1 MIRLNWM
8 TRAAIAALVLACL
21 FLIPSAMVAQGGPTA
36 PAAAAAKQSPAAP
49 AAGQAAKPAPSPVRP
64 KPVLMASVDPALLA
78 GLNYRLVGPSR
89 GGRVTAVTGV
99 PSMPTTFYM
108 GVASGGVFRTTDS
121 GATWVPI
128 TDGQIPL
135 GSIGAIA
142 VADSNP
148 NIIYVGTGSDGV
160 RSNVSTGRG
169 IYKSTDAGKTWA
181 FSGLRDGG
189 QTGGLRIHPTN
200 PDIVIAAM
208 TGDIFKAN
216 AERGVFKSIDGGKT
230 WKKTLYLSEQLG
242 AMDVEFQPGNPAVVY
257 AWMSR
262 LERKPWTII
271 SGGPASDGAGFYK
284 STNGGDTFARISG
297 GLPTGL
303 IGKGNL
309 ATTAANPNRI
319 YALVE
324 AKPGGGLYRSDDA
337 GATWALVNSTPGL
350 VQRPFYYT
358 TLGADQ
364 VNADIVYAGAE
375 GFYKSVDAG
384 KTLTTMRTPHGDNHD
399 IWVNPKDSNVL
410 IQSNDGGA
418 NVSTDGGRTWSTQMN
433 QVTGEFY
440 AVTADH
446 AFPYKIYGAQQDDS
460 TVILS
465 SVANPYTLTDWRGG
479 PGCETGP
486 IFPHPTDPNTVYG
499 SCKGQYE
506 VMDLR
511 TGQSKSYWI
520 GGQSLYGN
528 AGSELILRFQRVSP
542 MNTSPFDPNVLYYGS
557 QYVHRTRDKGVTW
570 QKISPDLTAF
580 PVCCQGPSGEPI
592 TRDVTGEE
600 FYSTLYAISESPLEK
615 GVIWTGSN
623 DGPFSVTRD
632 NGMTWARVTPKDLQD
647 GGRVAFIDPSP
658 HRRGSAY
665 FAVYRYLLGDYAPYI
680 YKTDDYGKTWTRLTD
695 GKNGIPAD
703 TPTRVVRE
711 DPNREGLLYAGTEF
725 GMYISFDDG
734 AHWQAFFQN
743 MAQIPINDIRIH
755 KKDLLVATQGRA
767 FWSLDN
773 LSVLHQ
779 LTPAVTKDAVTLF
792 APRDGYRTRVSPA
805 TLGPVFEY
813 YLPSV
818 PAGAVQIEVLD
829 AKGTVLNSYSS
840 ADAAAGRGRGGP
852 PSPSATAG
860 QAGPPA
866 ASAGQGGRGA
876 DQAQADPDAAPAGF
890 GRGGAGVQTRVTKE
904 AGINRVAWNVQS
916 RDGATMPP
924 GSYQVKLTVNG
935 AAQTKP
941 FKVLIDPNVAASG
954 VTTADLV
961 EQYQHALAVR
971 AFTQQVTQLTTRVR
985 TARDAAKS
993 GPADK
998 LAAIEKIY
1006 AQLTT
1011 WPEGVRYSRP
1021 GLQAHASY
1029 LAGLGTRTD
1038 QKVGRDAI
1046 ERLAVL
1052 KHDYERLKAE
1062 TDKLIGQ

>member
-1 MIRLNWM
+1 MIRTYWLR
-8 TRAAIAALVLACL
+8 RAAMAALCAGALAASTA
-21 FLIPSAMVAQGGPTA
+21 ITAQQRAGT
-36 PAAAAAKQSPAAP
+36 PAARP
-49 AAGQAAKPAPSPVRP
+49 PAPKP
-64 KPVLMASVDPALLA
+64 KPVLMAAVEPARLA

-99 PSMPTTFYM
+99 PSQPKTFYM
-108 GVASGGVFRTTDS
+108 GVASGGVFRTTDA
-121 GATWVPI
+121 GLTWTPI
-128 TDGQIPL
+128 SDGQIPL
-135 GSIGAIA
+135 GSVGSIA

-148 NIIYVGTGSDGV
+148 DIIYVGTGSDGV

-169 IYKSTDAGKTWA
+169 IYKSIDGGKTWA
-181 FSGLRDGG
+181 FAGLRDGG
-189 QTGGLRIHPTN
+189 QTGAIRIHPSN
-200 PDIVIAAM
+200 PDIVVAAM

-216 AERGVFKSIDGGKT
+216 AERGVFKTVDGGKS
-230 WKKTLYLSEQLG
+230 WKKTLYLTDQIG
-242 AMDVEFQPGNPAVVY
+242 AMDVEFQPGNPSVVY

-271 SGGPASDGAGFYK
+271 SGGKEGGFYK
-284 STNGGDTFARISG
+284 SANGGDTFAKIST

-309 ATTAANPNRI
+309 APTAANPNRL

-324 AKPGGGLYRSDDA
+324 ALPGGGLYRSDDA
-337 GATWALVNSTPGL
+337 GQTWALVNATPGL

-358 TLGADQ
+358 TLGADPT
-364 VNADIVYAGAE
+364 NADVVYAGAE
-375 GFYKSVDAG
+375 SFYKSVDGG
-384 KTLTTMRTPHGDNHD
+384 KTIATMRTPHGDNHD
-399 IWVNPKDSNVL
+399 IWVSPKDGQVM
-410 IQSNDGGA
+410 IQANDGGA

-440 AVTADH
+440 AVTADN

-465 SVANPYTLTDWRGG
+465 SVANPFNLADWRGG

-511 TGQSKSYWI
+511 TGQSKAYWI

-528 AGSELILRFQRVSP
+528 AGSELVLRFQRVSP
-542 MNTSPFDPNVLYYGS
+542 MNISPFDPSVLYYGS
-557 QYVHRTRDKGVTW
+557 QYLHRTRDKGVTW
-570 QKISPDLTAF
+570 EKISPDLTAF
-580 PVCCQGPSGEPI
+580 PSCCQGPSGEPI

-600 FYSTLYAISESPLEK
+600 FYSTLYAVSESPLEK
-615 GVIWTGSN
+615 GVIWAGSN

-632 NGMTWARVTPKDLQD
+632 NGLTWSRVTPKDLPE
-647 GGRVAFIDPSP
+647 GGRVAFIDPSA

-665 FAVYRYLLGDYAPYI
+665 YAVYRYLLGDYAPYI
-680 YKTDDYGKTWTRLTD
+680 YKTDDYGRSWKRLTD
-695 GKNGIPAD
+695 GTNGIPID

-743 MAQIPINDIRIH
+743 MPQIPINDIRIH

-767 FWSLDN
+767 FWIMDN

-779 LTPAVTKDAVTLF
+779 LAPSAGKDAVTLF

-805 TLGPVFEY
+805 TLGPMFEY
-813 YLPSV
+813 YLPSGTTGKV
-818 PAGAVQIEVLD
+818 LVEVLD
-829 AKGTVLNSYSS
+829 AKGAVVNGYDS
-840 ADAAAGRGRGGP
+840 DAAAAAGQRGGRGGRGG
-852 PSPSATAG
+852 AG
-860 QAGPPA
+860 GGA
-866 ASAGQGGRGA
+866 AAE
-876 DQAQADPDAAPAGF
+876 QAQADPDAAPAF
-890 GRGGAGVQTRVTKE
+890 GRGGPAVQTRATKE
-904 AGINRVAWNVQS
+904 AGVNRVVWNLQS
-916 RDGATMPP
+916 RDGVNMPP

-935 AAQTKP
+935 ASQTRP
-941 FKVLIDPNVAASG
+941 FNVLVDPNVAATG
-954 VTTADLV
+954 VTVADLV
-961 EQYQHALAVR
+961 EQYQHVLNVR
-971 AFTQQVTQLTTRVR
+971 AFTQQVTQLVTKVR
-985 TARDAAKS
+985 DARTAAKS

-1006 AQLTT
+1006 AQLVT
-1011 WPEGVRYSRP
+1011 WPEGVRYARP
-1021 GLQAHASY
+1021 GLQNHTSY

-1038 QKVGRDAI
+1038 QKVGRDAFD
-1046 ERLAVL
+1046 RLAVL
-1052 KHDYERLKAE
+1052 KKDYERLKAE
-1062 TDKLIGQ
+1062 ADKVVGQ

>member
-1 MIRLNWM
+1 MTRTNWLM
-8 TRAAIAALVLACL
+8 RAAIAAPVCAVLLVTSTA
-21 FLIPSAMVAQGGPTA
+21 IVARQAGG
-36 PAAAAAKQSPAAP
+36 AAAPQKIAP
-49 AAGQAAKPAPSPVRP
+49 VVP
-64 KPVLMASVDPALLA
+64 KPRPAMLASVDPALLA

-89 GGRVTAVTGV
+89 GGRVTTVTGV
-99 PSMPTTFYM
+99 PSQPKTFYM
-108 GVASGGVFRTTDS
+108 GVASGGVFRTTD
-121 GATWVPI
+121 GGGTWTPI
-128 TDGQIPL
+128 SDGQIPL
-135 GSIGAIA
+135 GSIGSIA

-148 NIIYVGTGSDGV
+148 DIIYVGTGSDGV

-169 IYKSTDAGKTWA
+169 IYKTTDGGKTWA
-181 FSGLRDGG
+181 FMGLRDAG
-189 QTGGLRIHPTN
+189 QTGAIRVHPTN
-200 PDIVIAAM
+200 PDTVVAAM
-208 TGDIFKAN
+208 TGDIFKATT
-216 AERGVFKSIDGGKT
+216 ERGVFKSTDGGKT
-230 WKKTLYLSEQLG
+230 WKKTLYLSDQLG
-242 AMDVEFQPGNPAVVY
+242 AMDVEFQPNNPGVVY

-271 SGGPASDGAGFYK
+271 SGSLEGGFYK
-284 STNGGDTFARISG
+284 STNGGDSFNRIST
-297 GLPTGL
+297 GLPGQL

-337 GATWALVNSTPGL
+337 GATWAQVNATPAL

-364 VNADIVYAGAE
+364 MNADVVYAGAE
-375 GFYKSVDAG
+375 GFYKSVDG
-384 KTLTTMRTPHGDNHD
+384 GRTMTSMRTPHGDNHD
-399 IWVNPKDSNVL
+399 IWVNPKDSNVMV
-410 IQSNDGGA
+410 QANDGGA
-418 NVSTDGGRTWSTQMN
+418 NVSTDGGRTWSTQQN

-440 AVTADH
+440 AVTADN

-465 SVANPYTLTDWRGG
+465 SVANPYNLADWRGG

-486 IFPHPTDPNTVYG
+486 IFPHPADPNTVYG

-528 AGSELILRFQRVSP
+528 AGSELVLRFQRVSP

-557 QYVHRTRDKGVTW
+557 QYLHRTRDKGVTW
-570 QKISPDLTAF
+570 EKISPDLTAF
-580 PVCCQGPSGEPI
+580 PPCCQGPSGEPI

-632 NGMTWARVTPKDLQD
+632 NGATWARVTPKDLPE

-665 FAVYRYLLGDYAPYI
+665 YAVYRYLLGDYAPYI
-680 YKTDDYGKTWTRLTD
+680 YKTDDYGRTWRRLTD

-743 MAQIPINDIRIH
+743 MPQIPINDIKIH

-767 FWSLDN
+767 FWIMDN
-773 LSVLHQ
+773 LSVLEQ
-779 LTPAVTKDAVTLF
+779 LTPSVAKDAVKLF
-792 APRDGYRTRVSPA
+792 APRDGYRTRVNPT
-805 TLGPVFEY
+805 TLGPMFEY
-813 YLPSV
+813 YLPAV
-818 PAGAVQIEVLD
+818 PAGPVQVEVLD
-829 AKGTVLNSYSS
+829 AKGATVNTYSS
-840 ADAAAGRGRGGP
+840 DAPAAGAGRSGRGGGGP
-852 PSPSATAG
+852 PSPGATAG
-860 QAGPPA
+860 QGA
-866 ASAGQGGRGA
+866 RGA
-876 DQAQADPDAAPAGF
+876 DQAQADPDAAPASF
-890 GRGGAGVQTRVTKE
+890 GRGGGGVQTRATRE
-904 AGINRVAWNVQS
+904 AGINRVVWNVQS
-916 RDGATMPP
+916 RDGVTVPP
-924 GSYQVKLTVNG
+924 GAYQVRLTVGG
-935 AAQTKP
+935 ATQTQP

-954 VTTADLV
+954 VTVADLA
-961 EQYQHALAVR
+961 EQYQHALNMR
-971 AFTQQVTQLTTRVR
+971 AFTQQVTQLVTRVR
-985 TARDAAKS
+985 DARTAARS
-993 GPADK
+993 GPADR

-1006 AQLTT
+1006 AQLVT

-1021 GLQAHASY
+1021 GLQAHTSY
-1029 LAGLGTRTD
+1029 LSGLGTRTD
-1038 QKVGRDAI
+1038 QKVGRDAF

-1052 KHDYERLKAE
+1052 KKDYERLKAE
-1062 TDKLIGQ
+1062 ADTLLGS